1 MQDHSKD
8 VSAEIETELKK
19 LPLLE
24 KVKMIAIYKLYKE
37 IKKIDAEKEIE
48 TKAAEKKNLKEEEPI
63 ITAQNAIINGER
75 AITLEE
81 VKNPEKFLTEEE
93 RTKIG
98 ENLAAHRIPEYW
110 LKAFKNTD
118 VLKDEVKSQDEEAL
132 KYLRNIK
139 VVDEEGNDNFEIVLL
154 FD

>member
-1 MQDHSKD
+1 MQGHAKD

-19 LPLLE
+19 LPLPE

-75 AITLEE
+75 EIKLEE
-81 VKNPEKFLTEEE
+81 VKNPEKFLTE
-93 RTKIG
+93 
-98 ENLAAHRIPEYW
+98 
-110 LKAFKNTD
+110 
-118 VLKDEVKSQDEEAL
+118 
-132 KYLRNIK
+132 
-139 VVDEEGNDNFEIVLL
+139 
-154 FD
+154 